1 MGIAMAI
8 NRKVIG
14 CTRLYAIGLAVM
26 LGVSLPAGAQDMPG
40 EHEITPALALEVPL
54 WWSIESV
61 NIEATVND
69 GDEVDLRIRQRF
81 TAVVQ
86 PLEDLFEHVDTV
98 GPFKVMIPVRS
109 SGEAQ
114 KLYGIAFSALHLG
127 KWLTKIQL
135 GNSVEHLGT
144 PQSFYEGPTVIVG
157 TEGFEKSSET
167 MRILGFLKT
176 RWQDSLSSLD
186 SAVDRMK
193 EESREVLSELAGQ
206 IQTKMDAARE
216 TLAAIEQA
224 IAETAAQK
232 QLTEA
237 LEERVAESNRAIEAR
252 KKLYQALRTQL
263 ASDDADEQLAAFQS
277 IFVSDQYELSEQE
290 RQDLLAIV
298 LQSEDPSMQ
307 GAALFQIFAR
317 KPDLPMKRIKRTGGE
332 NGMAP
337 VEDHILSFKV
347 TQLYT
352 NYQFKGSLKFN
363 RKGRNW
369 PASGTI
375 HGDQLILKADKSSYP
390 HHTFCVWNASVED
403 DGVLR
408 GELEC
413 SGTDLN
419 RWEHD
424 LSQSASGVWET
435 RFFF

>member
-1 MGIAMAI
+1 MGIVMAI

-40 EHEITPALALEVPL
+40 EGEITPALALEVPL

-81 TAVVQ
+81 TAVVK

-98 GPFKVMIPVRS
+98 GPFKVMLPVRS

-114 KLYGIAFSALHLG
+114 KLYGIAYSVFQLG
-127 KWLTKIQL
+127 KWSTQIQM
-135 GNSVEHLGT
+135 GNSVEHLGA
-144 PQSFYEGPTVIVG
+144 PQSFYEGPMVIAG
-157 TEGFEKSSET
+157 TEGFEKSSEIT
-167 MRILGFLKT
+167 RILGFVKT
-176 RWQDSLSSLD
+176 RWQNNLSSLD
-186 SAVDRMK
+186 SAIDLIK
-193 EESREVLSELAGQ
+193 EESGEILSELIDQ
-206 IQTKMDAARE
+206 IQTKVDAARE
-216 TLAAIEQA
+216 TLMAIEQA

-252 KKLYQALRTQL
+252 KKLYQTLRAQL
-263 ASDDADEQLAAFQS
+263 ASEDADEQLAAFQS
-277 IFVSDQYELSEQE
+277 IFVSDQYDLSEQE

-298 LQSEDPSMQ
+298 LQSEDPSLR

-317 KPDLPMKRIKRTGGE
+317 KPELLMKRVQRTEGE
-332 NGMAP
+332 NGTAP

-347 TQLYT
+347 TKLYT
-352 NYQFKGSLKFN
+352 NYQFDGYLKFN

-369 PASGTI
+369 DASGTI
-375 HGDQLILKADKSSYP
+375 HGDQLILKASVIY
-390 HHTFCVWNASVED
+390 TIGFCIWNASVED

-413 SGTDLN
+413 EGTDDD

-424 LSQSASGVWET
+424 LSLSASGVWET